1 MEERTIYDVVIIG
14 SGPGG
19 MTAALYTSRANL
31 KTLIL
36 EKGVPGGE
44 LLNTSDVEN
53 YPGFPTISGPELA
66 DNMYK
71 GAMQFGAEY
80 AYGQVSKIELEGDLK
95 VITAGKKT
103 YYAYAVVIATGSYHR
118 KLEVP
123 GEEEYAG
130 MAFHTVRY
138 VMEHSSKIRKSL
150 LSAGETQLWKKER
163 I

>member
-80 AYGQVSKIELEGDLK
+80 AYGHVSKIELEGDLK

-130 MAFHTVRY
+130 RGVSYCAV
-138 VMEHSSKIRKSL
+138 
-150 LSAGETQLWKKER
+150 
-163 I
+163 

>member
-1 MEERTIYDVVIIG
+1 MEERTIYDVIIIG

-19 MTAALYTSRANL
+19 MTAALYASRANL

-53 YPGFPTISGPELA
+53 YPGFSNISGPDLA

-80 AYGQVSKIELEGDLK
+80 AYGNVSGIEVDGDLRI
-95 VITAGKKT
+95 VHAGKKS
-103 YYAYAVVIATGSYHR
+103 YAAYAVVIATGSYHR
-118 KLEVP
+118 KLGVP
-123 GEEEYAG
+123 GEEEYSG
-130 MAFHTVRY
+130 RGVSYCSVCDGAFFKG
-138 VMEHSSKIRKSL
+138 SD
-150 LSAGETQLWKKER
+150 
-163 I
+163 

>member
-1 MEERTIYDVVIIG
+1 LDYV
-14 SGPGG
+14 S
-19 MTAALYTSRANL
+19 ALSLYTSRANL

-80 AYGQVSKIELEGDLK
+80 AYGQVSKIG
-95 VITAGKKT
+95 
-103 YYAYAVVIATGSYHR
+103 
-118 KLEVP
+118 P
-123 GEEEYAG
+123 
-130 MAFHTVRY
+130 
-138 VMEHSSKIRKSL
+138 
-150 LSAGETQLWKKER
+150 
-163 I
+163 